1 MSKVKRSA
9 DWLQRTTKKEDGYKK
24 KENEGVPKTVNRV
37 NKSLEN
43 LPLAT
48 KSLQAFFNDDVAIP
62 ANKLKPALYKG
73 KNLVLSIFYMLQI

>member
-1 MSKVKRSA
+1 MERSA
-9 DWLQRTTKKEDGYKK
+9 DWLPRTTKKEDGYKK

-48 KSLQAFFNDDVAIP
+48 KSLQGSFNDDVAIP
-62 ANKLKPALYKG
+62 ANKLKICS
-73 KNLVLSIFYMLQI
+73 V

>member
-48 KSLQAFFNDDVAIP
+48 KSLQAFF
-62 ANKLKPALYKG
+62 
-73 KNLVLSIFYMLQI
+73 